1 MNKITDIEPDPDGK
15 VVFWEYRIPS
25 SGTRGFFICRPDSL
39 RMAVWEEGCTG
50 VVGVVII
57 GPEYMEESI
66 ELIGL
71 GSAFLLTPFLSLPPA
86 IELDAP
92 IGAFTGCAT

>member
-1 MNKITDIEPDPDGK
+1 M
-15 VVFWEYRIPS
+15 FWEYRIPS

-39 RMAVWEEGCTG
+39 RMAVCEDCTG
-50 VVGVVII
+50 VVAVVIT
-57 GPEYMEESI
+57 GPGYDEVSI

-86 IELDAP
+86 NELAAP
-92 IGAFTGCAT
+92 IGVFTGCAT